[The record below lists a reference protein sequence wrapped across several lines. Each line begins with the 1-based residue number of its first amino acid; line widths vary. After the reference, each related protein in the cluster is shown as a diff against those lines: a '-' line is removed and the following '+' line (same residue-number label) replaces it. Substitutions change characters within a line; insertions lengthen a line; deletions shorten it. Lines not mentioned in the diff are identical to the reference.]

1 MKQLIFLSVL
11 TALALVGSA
20 FDPIWGLLLY
30 YGLALLRPQFLW
42 KWALPEEVRW
52 SVLAAGVVVLGLL
65 LNLPRILRR
74 ARPNLIVALLL
85 VQAVLLLL
93 SCLTAFDT
101 QIAQTYGLEYAKVF
115 FIGLLATLIIS
126 QPRHIRFLAIVFL
139 LALGYLAFEI
149 NYTYFVA
156 HRLDIYL
163 HGYDA
168 LDNNGIGLLLAMALP
183 FAFVF
188 AVTPRPIWQKGLAAG
203 LGLLLM
209 HAIMLSYSRGAMIS
223 SLVGGAWL
231 LLRSRQRLQ
240 TCAIVLVLALVIPF
254 LAGRGV
260 RERFFSTNNYQTDA
274 SANSRFES
282 WGAAWRMALD
292 RPLLGFG
299 IRNANLFSKAYGA
312 DRSGR
317 TIHSIYLQIAADSGL
332 PAMAN
337 YILIVAASLYLLGRA
352 RRACLRR
359 LDAGPPPESGQ
370 AQKLAELA
378 ALFAAFQASLV
389 IFAVGAAFL
398 SVEVLEAS
406 WLVIIVAGVGS
417 GIIERYL
424 ATLPG
429 AEPVAAAAVPLKR
442 RLRLPRRAHHPRR
455 RALDFPEAKGLV
467 RP

>member
-1 MKQLIFLSVL
+1 
-11 TALALVGSA
+11 
-20 FDPIWGLLLY
+20 
-30 YGLALLRPQFLW
+30 
-42 KWALPEEVRW
+42 
-52 SVLAAGVVVLGLL
+52 L
-65 LNLPRILRR
+65 LNLPRTLRR
-74 ARPNLIVALLL
+74 ARPNLIVALILI
-85 VQAVLLLL
+85 QAVLLLL

-115 FIGLLATLIIS
+115 FIGLLASLIIS
-126 QPRHIRFLAIVFL
+126 EPRHIRFLAVVFL
-139 LALGYLAFEI
+139 LALGYLAFEV
-149 NYTYFVA
+149 NYTYLVE
-156 HRLDIYL
+156 HRLDFYMR
-163 HGYDA
+163 GYDA

-188 AVTPRPIWQKGLAAG
+188 VVTPRPIWQKGLAAG

-209 HAIMLSYSRGAMIS
+209 HAIMLSYSRGAMLS

-240 TCAIVLVLALVIPF
+240 TVAIVLVLALAIPF

-274 SANSRFES
+274 SANSRLES
-282 WGAAWRMALD
+282 WGAAWRMAQD

-299 IRNANLFSKAYGA
+299 IRNANLFSQAYGA
-312 DRSGR
+312 DRAGR

-359 LDAGPPPESGQ
+359 LDADPPPEPGQ
-370 AQKLAELA
+370 ERELGELA

-389 IFAVGAAFL
+389 IFTVGAAFL

-406 WLVIIVAGVGS
+406 WLVIVVAGVGT
-417 GIIERYL
+417 GIVERYL

-429 AEPVAAAAVPLKR
+429 AEPAVAAVPVPLKGR
-442 RLRLPRRAHHPRR
+442 PRLLRRAHHPRR
-455 RALDFPEAKGLV
+455 RALDFPAAKGLV